1 VSATNSPGV
10 VYLVGAGPGDP
21 GLITV
26 RGREL
31 LEKADA
37 IVYDALA
44 NPLLLDRARA
54 AGRAE
59 LIDAGKRGGASESA
73 KQDDINAALIS
84 LARAGKQVVRL
95 KGGDPFV
102 FGRGSEEA
110 QALHAAG
117 IPFEIVP
124 GITAGIAAPA
134 YAGIPVT
141 HRGVATSV
149 TFVTGHE
156 DPSKPATTVDWSALA
171 KCAST
176 GTLVLYMGVKT
187 LPSIVRALI
196 DGGLSPGTAAA
207 AVQWGTHSRQR
218 TVVGTVET
226 IADRIAEEGLT
237 APVITVIGES
247 VHLRHEI
254 AWFESRPLFGKRIV
268 VTRAAAVG
276 GGLAEQL
283 RALGADVLDAPATTI
298 EAVDHAA
305 IDGAIASIADYQWLV
320 LTSPTGVRFFFD
332 ALDRAGLDS
341 RALAN
346 LEIAVIGPSTAAA
359 LESRGLKADVIPSIF
374 VAESLLETLSGLD
387 VAGARVLYATADD
400 ARDVLASGL
409 REAGAVVDVVAMYRS
424 VPLLDDPRVDEI
436 RRAVE
441 EHRVDLVCVTSAS
454 GVSGFVAQVGAER
467 ARGVRCASI
476 GPVTSDAARS
486 AGMEVVTEPAQA
498 SIADLVR
505 SVVAWGRQSQERA

>member
-1 VSATNSPGV
+1 MSATNSPGV

-44 NPLLLDRARA
+44 NPLLLDRART

-59 LIDAGKRGGASESA
+59 LIDAGKRGGSTESA
-73 KQDDINAALIS
+73 KQDDINAVLIS

-124 GITAGIAAPA
+124 GVTAGIAAPA

-156 DPSKPATTVDWSALA
+156 DPSKPTTTVDWNALA

-176 GTLVLYMGVKT
+176 GTVVLYMGVKT
-187 LPSIVRALI
+187 LPSIARALV
-196 DGGLSPGTAAA
+196 DGGLSPTTPAA

-218 TVVGTVET
+218 TVVAT
-226 IADRIAEEGLT
+226 IQSLAGRAAEEGIT
-237 APVITVIGES
+237 APVITIIGES
-247 VHLRHEI
+247 VNLRHEI
-254 AWFESRPLFGKRIV
+254 AWFESRPLFGRRIV
-268 VTRAAAVG
+268 VTRATAVG

-298 EAVDHAA
+298 QPLDRAA
-305 IDGAIASIADYQWLV
+305 TDEAIANLADYQWLV

-346 LEIAVIGPSTAAA
+346 LEIAVIGPATAAA
-359 LESRGLKADVIPSIF
+359 LEARGLKADVIPPKF
-374 VAESLLETLSGLD
+374 VAESLLETLAGLE
-387 VAGARVLYATADD
+387 VAGTRVLYATADD
-400 ARDVLASGL
+400 ARDVLAAGL
-409 REAGAVVDVVAMYRS
+409 KKAGALVDVVAMYRS
-424 VPLLDDPRVDEI
+424 VPLLDDARVDEI
-436 RRAVE
+436 RGAVAE
-441 EHRVDLVCVTSAS
+441 QHIDLVCVTSAS

-476 GPVTSDAARS
+476 GPVTSDAAR
-486 AGMEVVTEPAQA
+486 AVGMEVVAEPAQA
-498 SIADLVR
+498 SISDLVR
-505 SVVAWGRQSQERA
+505 AVIAWAQQSQVRA